1 MRTKAL
7 VDPRIQAW
15 VRCMAG
21 LDAEGTVREL
31 GVKPER
37 YEGQERGE
45 RRPMISGLCKIANI
59 HKRPLGAR
67 RCGSGAG

>member
-7 VDPRIQAW
+7 VDPRIQIWA
-15 VRCMAG
+15 RCMVG
-21 LDAEGTVREL
+21 FDAEGTVGEL

-37 YEGQERGE
+37 REGRERGE
-45 RRPMISGLCKIANI
+45 RRPTISELCKLANI

-67 RCGSGAG
+67 RCGSGAS

>member
-15 VRCMAG
+15 VRWMAG

-37 YEGQERGE
+37 HEGQERGE
-45 RRPMISGLCKIANI
+45 LRPTISELCRVGNI

-67 RCGSGAG
+67 RCGSGAS